1 MKKLFTIVIA
11 ILLSLPLLAWAVD
24 DTVADVDV
32 VETEQTEQ
40 VANQI
45 DEDIQLEEQEQNT
58 QQPVSKRK
66 IMKKFFAAMSGVVVS
81 SILIYLLLTVYNR
94 VREQV
99 INRVKTPEG
108 ETSLKTPDE
117 LDAAVKIFL
126 EKTKWD

>member
-40 VANQI
+40 VVNQI
-45 DEDIQLEEQEQNT
+45 DEDIHLEEQEQNT

-66 IMKKFFAAMSGVVVS
+66 IMKKFLAAMSGVVVS

>member
-40 VANQI
+40 VVNQI

-66 IMKKFFAAMSGVVVS
+66 IMKKFLAAMSGVVVS